1 MEQIWQDIRFAIR
14 VLAKNP
20 GFALVVV
27 LTLGLGIGANTTI
40 FTVVDRMLLRPL
52 PVKNPGELV
61 VPAGE
66 DPTTPFLHPLSYLDM
81 KDFRDQ
87 TKDCFQDMAGYFL
100 EFVGMSAEN
109 RPERLTVSFV
119 TGNYFSMLGVQP
131 AAGRLILPSEGEVA
145 GADPVIVLGNSY
157 WKRRFGGD
165 PNVVGKA
172 VQIDGQPFT
181 IAGVVPAEFLG
192 TYTLIEMDGYI
203 PVNMIGLV
211 QDGARYLTGRQR
223 RNMHTIARLQ
233 PGVSIKRA
241 ESALQV
247 VAQRLDKQYPDT
259 NAKTTMHLLPERM
272 ARPEEDGGSDIAFVS
287 WVFLG
292 LVGLVLL
299 LACVN
304 VANILL
310 ARGTMRQKELAIR
323 AAMGARRERLV
334 RQLLTEIVLLA
345 LFGGVAGIAFGEF
358 SARLISSIPLAVQ
371 LPIRM
376 EFTADWRVILFA
388 IGVSFAAGI
397 VAGFLPALRTVRSD
411 LQSTLREGGRGNS
424 GGREHH
430 RMRNILV
437 GMQVSLSVML
447 LVVAGLFSMSFMRS
461 HSLDLGFEPHGVMN
475 AVVDVQFHGYNEDQG
490 RAFYR
495 QLLQRIR
502 SLPGVDAATLALSVP
517 MGYSGAG
524 AIVDLPGDDTSP
536 QQAKRAIQF
545 NSVEPN
551 YLELMRIPLIQGRS
565 IAETDTEQSTLVAV
579 INDTMAKRLWPG
591 QNPIGKRFRMKR
603 GSNLILEVVGV
614 TRTGKYSGVVEDP
627 TPFFYIPASQDY
639 RSMRFLQ
646 VRSALPPETVG
657 PMIVKAIRD
666 LDGNLPIY
674 DVQSMDESLA
684 GANGFF
690 LFKLGAYVA
699 AALGLLGLTL
709 AVVGVYGVVNQV
721 ASQRTHEIGLRM
733 ALGAAP
739 RDILTMILRSGLGVV
754 LAGTAVGLVGALGFS
769 RLLASMLVGVRTYD
783 PPTYLGVAVLLSAV
797 ALVACYIPARR
808 AMRVDPMVAL
818 RYE

>member
-1 MEQIWQDIRFAIR
+1 MEQFWQDIRYSLR
-14 VLAKNP
+14 MLAKNP

-40 FTVVDRMLLRPL
+40 FTIVDRMLLRPL
-52 PVKNPGELV
+52 PVKNPEQLV

-66 DPTTPFLHPLSYLDM
+66 DPSLPFLHPLSYLDM
-81 KDFRDQ
+81 KDFREQ
-87 TKDCFQDMAGYFL
+87 TKDSFQDMAGYCL
-100 EFVGMSAEN
+100 EFVGMSADS

-119 TGNYFSMLGVQP
+119 TGNFFPMLGVQP
-131 AAGRLILPSEGEVA
+131 QAGRLILPSEGETA

-165 PNVVGKA
+165 PNIVGKA

-181 IAGVVPAEFLG
+181 VVGVVPPEFLG
-192 TYTLIEMDGYI
+192 AYTLIEMDGYI

-211 QDGARYLTGRQR
+211 QDGARYLTSRQR
-223 RNMHTIARLQ
+223 RNMHVLARLK
-233 PGVSIKRA
+233 PGVSLKRA
-241 ESALQV
+241 ESALQL
-247 VAQRLDKQYPDT
+247 VAQRLDQQYPDT
-259 NAKTTMHLLPERM
+259 NSRTTMHLLPERM

-287 WVFLG
+287 GIFLG

-323 AAMGARRERLV
+323 SAMGARRDRLV

-345 LFGGVAGIAFGEF
+345 LMGGVAGLFIGGLADRMI
-358 SARLISSIPLAVQ
+358 SAIPLAVQ
-371 LPIRM
+371 LPIRLD
-376 EFTADWRVILFA
+376 FNADWRVILFA
-388 IGVSFAAGI
+388 VGVSLAAALL
-397 VAGFLPALRTVRSD
+397 AGLLPALRTVRAD

-430 RMRNILV
+430 RMRNVLV
-437 GMQVSLSVML
+437 GMQVALSVML
-447 LVVAGLFSMSFMRS
+447 LVAAGLFSASFMRS
-461 HSLDLGFEPHGVMN
+461 HAMDLGFEPHGLMN

-495 QLLQRIR
+495 ELLHKVRA
-502 SLPGVDAATLALSVP
+502 LPGVEDATLALSVP
-517 MGYSGAG
+517 MGYNGAG
-524 AIVDLPGDDTSP
+524 AIVDLPTDVSGP
-536 QQAKRAIQF
+536 KQEKRVAQF

-551 YLELMRIPLIQGRS
+551 YFQVMRIPIIEGR
-565 IAETDTEQSTLVAV
+565 ALADTDTQNSSRVAV
-579 INDTMAKRLWPG
+579 INDTLAKRLWPG
-591 QNPIGKRFRMKR
+591 QDPIGKLFRMKR
-603 GSNLILEVVGV
+603 TNEAIMEVVGV
-614 TRTGKYSGVVEDP
+614 TKTGKYNGVVEDP
-627 TPFFYIPASQDY
+627 QPFFYIPVAQDY
-639 RSMRFLQ
+639 RSMRTLQ
-646 VRSALPPETVG
+646 VRSLLPAETIG
-657 PMIVKAIRD
+657 PMVVKAIRD
-666 LDGNLPIY
+666 MDANLPIY
-674 DVQSMDESLA
+674 DIQTMDESLA
-684 GANGFF
+684 GVNGFF
-690 LFKLGAYVA
+690 LFKLGAYIA

-709 AVVGVYGVVNQV
+709 AVVGVYGVVSHV

-739 RDILTMILRSGLGVV
+739 RDILAMVLRSGLGVV
-754 LAGTAVGLVGALGFS
+754 LVGTFVGLAGALGVTQ
-769 RLLASMLVGVRTYD
+769 LLASLLVGVRTYD
-783 PPTYLGVAVLLSAV
+783 PPTYIGVALLLTAV
-797 ALVACYIPARR
+797 AMLACYIPARR